1 MTAIEQLQQIGLNK
15 YEAEA
20 YYTLLAEGP
29 LTGYELGKR
38 SQVPLSKSYEVLER
52 LTQKGLAL
60 VQPGDPPRYMAEAP
74 ERFLGKVRL
83 TMTRTLDELTESLAT
98 ILRSHNEGEF
108 WVLRG
113 QQHILARA
121 RAMVTGALRTI
132 SLSLPPLYNAELADV
147 LASARERDCH
157 ISRTSISAEGH
168 HNADIILLLVDD
180 REALAGTLTPAG
192 HCQAVVS
199 ANPALVAA
207 LAGYFAQQPQIENLA
222 NLAPLTS
229 TVGVSTRQNDQQSQL
244 DWVAWEDRK
253 QRRLWSLDSGNR
265 VA

>member
-1 MTAIEQLQQIGLNK
+1 MTTIEQLQQIGLNK

-20 YYTLLAEGP
+20 YYTLLFEGP

-60 VQPGDPPRYMAEAP
+60 VQPGDPPRYLAEDP
-74 ERFLGKVRL
+74 ERFLGQVRQD
-83 TMTRTLDELTESLAT
+83 MTKTLDYLAKSLAT
-98 ILRSHNEGEF
+98 IVRSQSEGEF

-113 QQHILARA
+113 RQHILARA
-121 RAMVTGALRTI
+121 RAMVTGAQGAI
-132 SLSLPPLYNAELADV
+132 SLYLPPAYDPELADV
-147 LASARERDCH
+147 LTLARGRGCDIFRASTADL
-157 ISRTSISAEGH
+157 SH
-168 HNADIILLLVDD
+168 HDADPILLLVDE

-192 HCQAVVS
+192 RCQSVVS
-199 ANPALVAA
+199 ANQALVNAV
-207 LAGYFAQQPQIENLA
+207 AGFFVQQPPVENA
-222 NLAPLTS
+222 APITS
-229 TVGVSTRQNDQQSQL
+229 PVNTQQRDQNDQL

-253 QRRLWSLDSGNR
+253 QRRLWRISTDNR